1 MDALVT
7 GGTGFLGRNL
17 VPLLLRRGL
26 DVSVLVRPHERTA
39 LAALRERLGVS
50 SRHLRAAVG
59 DITRPQCGLDAATLR
74 QLHGAQVFHLAAIYD
89 LRADPELTRLANVEG
104 TRNVVALANLIEAS
118 CLNHISSI
126 AVAGRFR
133 GDFTEAMFDEGQEL
147 DHVYHRTKFEAE
159 AVVRADARVPVRIFR
174 PSMVIGSSETGEA
187 DRVDG
192 PYYAFKLI
200 QKLRDHLPSWTPL
213 VGYEGG
219 PLNLVPVDYVVRALD
234 HIAAQPGLD
243 GQTFHLVDPAP
254 LSLGETLNVFCRA
267 AHAPEFV
274 VRVDRR
280 ALQLLPRGSLAAL
293 SLVPGLRDLYAQFL
307 AEFDIP
313 ETAVRYMDYPGSFDA
328 ANTVAALHG
337 SGIACP
343 RLRRYAWKVWDYLER
358 HLDPELPT
366 PANLRRALRDR
377 VIVVTGAAG
386 GIGAELVRRL
396 VGAGAVV
403 AAVDVDVDRLEA
415 LAAEVAPAEG
425 RCVCY
430 TVDLRSEVA
439 CTDLVHRIEAELG
452 GIDVLVNNAGKSI
465 RRSVAAS
472 VDRFHDYERTMRINY
487 FAPVAL
493 VLAALPQMRARGC
506 GHVVNISSI
515 AVQAHVGRFSAYAAS
530 KAALD
535 AFGSSLAA
543 EVARD
548 GVTVTT
554 VHMPLVRTAMTAP
567 TSVYSSLPLLDA
579 RSASSL
585 VLRALLTR
593 QPEVSTPLG
602 QVATM
607 VDAVAPGLRQL
618 LMSVAHGI
626 MPEGGAVEQ
635 PGPTGSDGT
644 SASAARAM
652 RGLAL
657 QEMMRTVHI

>member
-1 MDALVT
+1 VDALVT

-17 VPLLLRRGL
+17 VPLLLRRGMT
-26 DVSVLVRPHERTA
+26 VFVLVRPQERAA
-39 LAALRERLGVS
+39 LAGLRERLGAS
-50 SRHLRAAVG
+50 SRRLRAVVG
-59 DITRPQCGLDAATLR
+59 DITTAPLCGVDAATRRRL
-74 QLHGAQVFHLAAIYD
+74 QGATVFHLAAIYD
-89 LRADPELTRLANVEG
+89 LRADAEATRRANVEG
-104 TRNVVALANLIEAS
+104 TRNVVALANALHAS
-118 CLNHISSI
+118 CLNHVSSI
-126 AVAGRFR
+126 AVAGRRR
-133 GDFTEAMFDEGQEL
+133 GVFTEAMFDEGQEL

-159 AVVRADARVPVRIFR
+159 QVVRGEARVPVRIYR
-174 PSMVIGSSETGEA
+174 PAMVIGSSETGEA

-219 PLNLVPVDYVVRALD
+219 PLNLVPVDYVTRALD
-234 HIAAQPGLD
+234 CIAAQPGLD
-243 GQTFHLVDPAP
+243 GRVFHLVDPRP

-280 ALQLLPRGSLAAL
+280 AARLLPRGSLQAL
-293 SLVPGLRDLYAQFL
+293 SLVPGLRDLYSRFL
-307 AEFDIP
+307 DEFDIP

-328 ANTVAALHG
+328 ANTTAALEG

-343 RLRRYAWKVWDYLER
+343 RLRHYAWRIWDYWER
-358 HLDPELPT
+358 HLDTELPT
-366 PANLRRALRDR
+366 PDNLRRALRGR

-396 VGAGAVV
+396 VDAGAVV
-403 AAVDVDVDRLEA
+403 AAVDRDAEHLEA
-415 LAAEVAPAEG
+415 LAAEMASGEG
-425 RCVCY
+425 RCAVY

-439 CTDLVHRIEAELG
+439 CAELIRRVESDLG

-472 VDRFHDYERTMRINY
+472 VDRLHDFQRTMQINY

-493 VLAALPQMRARGC
+493 VLAALPGMRERGS
-506 GHVVNISSI
+506 GHIVNISSI
-515 AVQAHVGRFSAYAAS
+515 AVQAHVGRFAAYAAS

-535 AFGSSLAA
+535 AFGSALAA

-567 TSVYSSLPLLDA
+567 TSVYSSLPLLDVH
-579 RSASSL
+579 SASSL

-593 QPEVSTPLG
+593 QPEVSTRLG
-602 QVATM
+602 QVATL
-607 VDAVAPGLRQL
+607 VDAAAPGLRQL
-618 LMSVAHGI
+618 LMSVAHGV
-626 MPEGGAVEQ
+626 MPEGGEA
-635 PGPTGSDGT
+635 PPADGAAGPDGT
-644 SASAARAM
+644 AAAAL
-652 RGLAL
+652 RGAAL
-657 QEMMRTVHI
+657 QEMLRAVHI

>member
-26 DVSVLVRPHERTA
+26 TVFVLVRPQERAA
-39 LAALRERLGVS
+39 LAGLRERLGAS
-50 SRHLRAAVG
+50 SRRLRAVVG
-59 DITRPQCGLDAATLR
+59 DITAVHCGLDAAAR
-74 QLHGAQVFHLAAIYD
+74 RRLHGAQVFHLAAVYD
-89 LRADPELTRLANVEG
+89 LRADAELTRLANVEG
-104 TRNVVALANLIEAS
+104 TRNVVALANELQAA
-118 CLNHISSI
+118 CLHHVSSI
-126 AVAGRFR
+126 AVAGRYR
-133 GDFTEAMFDEGQEL
+133 GTFTEAMVDEGQEL

-159 AVVRADARVPVRIFR
+159 QVVRAEASVPLRIYR
-174 PSMVIGSSETGEA
+174 PAMVIGSSETGEA

-200 QKLRDHLPSWTPL
+200 QKLRDHLPAWTPL
-213 VGYEGG
+213 IGYEGG
-219 PLNLVPVDYVVRALD
+219 PLNLVPVDFVVRALD

-254 LSLGETLNVFCRA
+254 LSLGETLNVLCRA

-280 ALQLLPRGSLAAL
+280 AMRLLPKGSLAAL
-293 SLVPGLRDLYAQFL
+293 SLMPGVRDLYRQFL

-313 ETAVRYMDYPGSFDA
+313 ETAVRYMDYPGRFDS
-328 ANTVAALHG
+328 ANTLVALQG

-343 RLRRYAWKVWDYLER
+343 RLRHYAWRIWDYWER

-366 PANLRRALRDR
+366 PDNLRRALRGR

-396 VGAGAVV
+396 VDAGAVV
-403 AAVDVDVDRLEA
+403 AAVDRDTEHLEA
-415 LAAEVAPAEG
+415 LAADCAGGEG

-430 TVDLRSEVA
+430 TVDLRDELA
-439 CTDLVHRIEAELG
+439 CAALVHQIESDLG

-472 VDRFHDYERTMRINY
+472 VDRFHDFERTMRVNY

-493 VLAALPQMRARGC
+493 VLAALPLMRERRS
-506 GHVVNISSI
+506 GHIVNISSI
-515 AVQAHVGRFSAYAAS
+515 AVQAHVGRFAAYAAS

-535 AFGSSLAA
+535 AFGTALAA
-543 EVARD
+543 EVAGD
-548 GVTVTT
+548 GITVTT

-579 RSASSL
+579 HSASSL

-607 VDAVAPGLRQL
+607 VDAAAPGLRQL
-618 LMSVAHGI
+618 LMSVAHGV
-626 MPEGGAVEQ
+626 MPESGGVSTDDA
-635 PGPTGSDGT
+635 GSDGAAAAT
-644 SASAARAM
+644 SL

-657 QEMMRTVHI
+657 QEVLRAVHI